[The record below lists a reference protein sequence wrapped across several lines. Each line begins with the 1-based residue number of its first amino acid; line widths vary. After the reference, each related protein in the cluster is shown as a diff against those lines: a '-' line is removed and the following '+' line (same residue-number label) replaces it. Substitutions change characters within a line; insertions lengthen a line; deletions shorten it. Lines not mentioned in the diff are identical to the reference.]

1 MTKAELY
8 QKACMLP
15 LLPGVYI
22 IRDKSD
28 TIIYIGK
35 AKSLRIRVSQYFRE
49 GVPHDN
55 KVSQMIAHAYAF
67 DVIVCQSEFE
77 ALVLEASQIKAHT
90 PKYNILLKDDK
101 GYSYIKVTKEPWPR
115 LSFTL
120 QKEDDGAEYLGP
132 YTSSFAA
139 RQMAETAMDAF
150 LLPRCNKRFPQDCG
164 KGRPCLNAHIGKC
177 MAVCSGRISCENYNQ
192 AVKSAVHLIRYG
204 KKDILKTLNERM
216 QEASDRLEFETAA
229 LLRDQINAIT
239 KVTAGQK
246 VVVDPDVEMDVVA
259 LAGTPSSVCA
269 AVLRFREGRLTDKR
283 EFLFHDTA
291 DIAAVREEFLPRY
304 YLDDEQIPKVIA
316 VDELPPDSDALQQA
330 LNEKRGSEV
339 QLYVPQRGDK
349 AHLVEMAHTN
359 AVERLARESGR
370 YAREEKLLDE
380 MAQVLGLPKPP
391 RTIES
396 YDISNWGDGTS
407 VCGMVTF
414 RDGKP
419 YKAGYRK
426 FKMQTVAGTDDY
438 ASLAE
443 TVSRRAAEYEKY
455 ALLAEHGQ
463 ESDNYFGQKPDLLLM
478 DGGRGQVSAAKAA
491 LAGTRLADVPLYGM
505 VKDDHH
511 RTRAIVDSD
520 GREIAINMN
529 RGTFTFI
536 TAIQDETH
544 RFANAYRKQQMKQKS
559 YSSTLTEVPG
569 VGPKTAKALL
579 AQFKS
584 VGAVKEATPD
594 QLENTPGVGKQLAQV
609 LGLSKPPRAIESY
622 DISNWGDG
630 SSVCGMVT
638 FKDGKP
644 FKAGY
649 RKFKMKTVAGTDD
662 YASLAETVSR
672 RAAEYEK
679 YAAQVE
685 NGQSG
690 GNWFGQKPD
699 LLLMDGGRGQV
710 SAAKEALAGTALA
723 DVPLY
728 GMVKD
733 DHHRTRAIVDSDG
746 REIAI
751 NMNRGTF
758 TFITAIQDET
768 HRFANAYRKQQM
780 KQKSYSSTL
789 TEVPGVGPK
798 TAKALL
804 AQFKSVGAVKEATP
818 DQLENTPGVGR
829 QLAQTIYDYFHQA

>member
-8 QKACMLP
+8 KKACMLP

-22 IRDKSD
+22 IRDKSG

-35 AKSLRIRVSQYFRE
+35 AKRLRIRVSQYFRE

-101 GYSYIKVTKEPWPR
+101 GYSYIKVTKDEWPR

-120 QKEDDGAEYLGP
+120 QKEDDGAEYIGP

-150 LLPRCNKRFPQDCG
+150 LLPRCSRRFPQEIG
-164 KGRPCLNAHIGKC
+164 RGRPCLNAHIGKC
-177 MAVCSGRISCENYNQ
+177 MAVCSGRISRENYEQ

-216 QEASDRLEFETAA
+216 LEASDRLEFETAA
-229 LLRDQINAIT
+229 LIRDQIA
-239 KVTAGQK
+239 A
-246 VVVDPDVEMDVVA
+246 
-259 LAGTPSSVCA
+259 VCA

-316 VDELPPDSDALQQA
+316 VDELPPDVDALQQA

-380 MAQVLGLPKPP
+380 LAQVLGLPKPP

-426 FKMQTVAGTDDY
+426 FKMKTVAGTDDY

-455 ALLAEHGQ
+455 SEMAANGEP
-463 ESDNYFGQKPDLLLM
+463 SSNYFGQKPDLLLM

-491 LAGTRLADVPLYGM
+491 LAGTALADVPLYGM

-511 RTRAIVDSD
+511 RTRAIVDSE

-529 RGTFTFI
+529 RGTFTFV

-569 VGPKTAKALL
+569 VGPKTAKALM
-579 AQFKS
+579 
-584 VGAVKEATPD
+584 T
-594 QLENTPGVGKQLAQV
+594 
-609 LGLSKPPRAIESY
+609 
-622 DISNWGDG
+622 
-630 SSVCGMVT
+630 
-638 FKDGKP
+638 
-644 FKAGY
+644 
-649 RKFKMKTVAGTDD
+649 
-662 YASLAETVSR
+662 
-672 RAAEYEK
+672 
-679 YAAQVE
+679 
-685 NGQSG
+685 
-690 GNWFGQKPD
+690 
-699 LLLMDGGRGQV
+699 
-710 SAAKEALAGTALA
+710 
-723 DVPLY
+723 
-728 GMVKD
+728 
-733 DHHRTRAIVDSDG
+733 
-746 REIAI
+746 
-751 NMNRGTF
+751 
-758 TFITAIQDET
+758 
-768 HRFANAYRKQQM
+768 
-780 KQKSYSSTL
+780 
-789 TEVPGVGPK
+789 
-798 TAKALL
+798 
-804 AQFKSVGAVKEATP
+804 QFKSVGAVKEATP

-829 QLAQTIYDYFHQA
+829 QMAQTIYEYFHPQG

>member
-22 IRDKSD
+22 IRDKTD

-35 AKSLRIRVSQYFRE
+35 AKRLRIRVSQYFRE

-115 LSFTL
+115 LSFVL
-120 QKEDDGAEYLGP
+120 QKEEDDAEYIGP

-150 LLPRCNKRFPQDCG
+150 LLPRCSRRFPQEIG
-164 KGRPCLNAHIGKC
+164 RGRPCLNAHIGKC
-177 MAVCSGRISCENYNQ
+177 MAVCSGKITCAAYND
-192 AVKSAVHLIRYG
+192 AVQGALRMIRYG
-204 KKDILKTLNERM
+204 KKDIVRQLREKMEAASERL
-216 QEASDRLEFETAA
+216 DFETAA
-229 LLRDQINAIT
+229 LLRDQIMAIDR
-239 KVTAGQK
+239 VAAGQK
-246 VVVDPDVEMDVVA
+246 VVMENDTEMDVIA
-259 LAGTPSSVCA
+259 LAGTTHAVCA
-269 AVLRFREGRLTDKR
+269 AVLRYRDGRLTDKR
-283 EFLFHDTA
+283 EFLFRDTT
-291 DIAAVREEFLPRY
+291 DIDAVREEFLPRY
-304 YLDDEQIPKVIA
+304 YLDDEQIPKIIA

-380 MAQVLGLPKPP
+380 
-391 RTIES
+391 
-396 YDISNWGDGTS
+396 
-407 VCGMVTF
+407 
-414 RDGKP
+414 
-419 YKAGYRK
+419 
-426 FKMQTVAGTDDY
+426 
-438 ASLAE
+438 
-443 TVSRRAAEYEKY
+443 
-455 ALLAEHGQ
+455 
-463 ESDNYFGQKPDLLLM
+463 
-478 DGGRGQVSAAKAA
+478 
-491 LAGTRLADVPLYGM
+491 
-505 VKDDHH
+505 
-511 RTRAIVDSD
+511 
-520 GREIAINMN
+520 
-529 RGTFTFI
+529 
-536 TAIQDETH
+536 
-544 RFANAYRKQQMKQKS
+544 
-559 YSSTLTEVPG
+559 
-569 VGPKTAKALL
+569 
-579 AQFKS
+579 
-584 VGAVKEATPD
+584 
-594 QLENTPGVGKQLAQV
+594 LAQV
-609 LGLSKPPRAIESY
+609 LGLAKPPRAIESY

-644 FKAGY
+644 YKAGY

-679 YAAQVE
+679 YAELAKKGE
-685 NGQSG
+685 PCS
-690 GNWFGQKPD
+690 NWFGQKPD

-710 SAAKEALAGTALA
+710 SAAKDALAGTALA

-733 DHHRTRAIVDSDG
+733 DHHRTRAIVDDEG
-746 REIAI
+746 GEIAI
-751 NMNRGTF
+751 NRHRNIF
-758 TFITAIQDET
+758 TFVTNIQDET
-768 HRFANAYRKQQM
+768 HRYANDYRKRAM
-780 KQKSYSSTL
+780 KKSTYAATL
-789 TEVPGVGPK
+789 TAIPGVGEK
-798 TAKALL
+798 TSAALL
-804 AQFKSVGAVKEATP
+804 AHFKTVAAVKAASIS
-818 DQLENTPGVGR
+818 DLEEVKGISHAKAEMLYNALRNG
-829 QLAQTIYDYFHQA
+829 I

>member
-35 AKSLRIRVSQYFRE
+35 AKRLRIRVSQYFRE

-101 GYSYIKVTKEPWPR
+101 GYSYIKVTREAWPR
-115 LSFTL
+115 LSFVL
-120 QKEDDGAEYLGP
+120 QKEEDDAEYIGP

-139 RQMAETAMDAF
+139 RQMAETALDAF
-150 LLPRCNKRFPQDCG
+150 LLPRCSKRFPQDIG

-177 MAVCSGRISCENYNQ
+177 MAVCSGKISCENYNQ
-192 AVKSAVHLIRYG
+192 AVKNAVHLIRYG

-216 QEASDRLEFETAA
+216 LEASDRLEFETAA

-246 VVVDPDVEMDVVA
+246 VVVDPEVEMDVVA

-304 YLDDEQIPKVIA
+304 YLDDEQIPKIIA
-316 VDELPPDSDALQQA
+316 VDELPPDSEVLQQA

-380 MAQVLGLPKPP
+380 MAQVLGLSKPP

-426 FKMQTVAGTDDY
+426 FRMKTVLGTDDY

-443 TVSRRAAEYEKY
+443 TISRRAAEYEKY
-455 ALLAEHGQ
+455 AALAGTPSSVCAAVLRFREGRLTDKREFLFHDTADIAAVREEFLPRYYLDDEQIPKIIAVDELPPDSEVLQQALNEKRGSEVQLYVPQRGDKAHLVEMAHTNAVERLARESGRYAREEKLLDEMAQVLGLSKPPRTIESYDISNWGDGTSVCGMVTFRDGKPYKAGYRKFRMKTVLGTDDYASLAETISRRAAEYEKYAALAAQGQ
-463 ESDNYFGQKPDLLLM
+463 GSDNYFGQKPDLLLM

-491 LAGTRLADVPLYGM
+491 LAGTSLADVPLYGM

-511 RTRAIVDSD
+511 RTRAIVDSE

-544 RFANAYRKQQMKQKS
+544 RFANAYRKQQMRKKS
-559 YSSTLTEVPG
+559 YSSTLTEVSG
-569 VGPKTAKALL
+569 VGPKTAKALMT
-579 AQFKS
+579 QFKS
-584 VGAVKEATPD
+584 VGAVREATPD
-594 QLENTPGVGKQLAQV
+594 QLENTPGVG
-609 LGLSKPPRAIESY
+609 P
-622 DISNWGDG
+622 
-630 SSVCGMVT
+630 
-638 FKDGKP
+638 
-644 FKAGY
+644 
-649 RKFKMKTVAGTDD
+649 
-662 YASLAETVSR
+662 
-672 RAAEYEK
+672 
-679 YAAQVE
+679 
-685 NGQSG
+685 
-690 GNWFGQKPD
+690 
-699 LLLMDGGRGQV
+699 
-710 SAAKEALAGTALA
+710 
-723 DVPLY
+723 
-728 GMVKD
+728 
-733 DHHRTRAIVDSDG
+733 
-746 REIAI
+746 
-751 NMNRGTF
+751 
-758 TFITAIQDET
+758 
-768 HRFANAYRKQQM
+768 
-780 KQKSYSSTL
+780 
-789 TEVPGVGPK
+789 
-798 TAKALL
+798 
-804 AQFKSVGAVKEATP
+804 
-818 DQLENTPGVGR
+818 
-829 QLAQTIYDYFHQA
+829 QLAQTIYDYFHA